1 MIQLVSVDTP
11 TARGAALV
19 ANARELVPELRS
31 RAAETGQLRMLPEL
45 TVQDLKRLNY
55 VGATVPRRA
64 GRARARYR
72 RRLPDDRRTIPGLEA
87 TVPDSPG
94 QERPD
99 QDGRVL
105 DGLRRKPALGVQV

>member
-1 MIQLVSVDTP
+1 MIQLVLVDTP

-31 RAAETGQLRMLPEL
+31 RAAETEQLRMLPEL

-72 RRLPDDRRTIPGLEA
+72 RRLPGDRRT
-87 TVPDSPG
+87 
-94 QERPD
+94 RP
-99 QDGRVL
+99 
-105 DGLRRKPALGVQV
+105 GLRRHRVGGRQLRPAQPQDTRVDGLLYFDSAGLE